1 MSGYGYYE
9 EEGQGLMTGAGARA
23 KYKYVYSRVKSD
35 RTGKLYPKRG
45 PMTLEYA
52 SKLLFNSNLA
62 KNNKWLEFIRNSKE
76 LKDKRAELAALMKK
90 LSQAYKQTLTDEQ
103 RARLESRKKPR
114 SKADKLAEAR
124 ERIRQFKE
132 KYPDAE
138 SALPVLRNYLPNI
151 RSARL
156 FLRTVYNLDKDKV
169 YKLLPR
175 RKRLRFRPATFGEY
189 TPTTE
194 GPPPSK
200 PGESEL
206 LETSPRREEGE
217 KEGEVVEEQTTTTT
231 KRGRRKKTEE

>member
-9 EEGQGLMTGAGARA
+9 EEGQGLMTGAGAKA

-52 SKLLFNSNLA
+52 SKLLFNSNIA
-62 KNNKWLEFIRNSKE
+62 KNNRWLSFIRDNPE
-76 LKDKRAELAALMKK
+76 LKAKRAEMAALMRK
-90 LSQAYKQTLTDEQ
+90 LSQAYKQTLTPEE
-103 RARLESRKKPR
+103 RAKLESRKKPR
-114 SKADKLAEAR
+114 SRADKLAEAR

-132 KYPDAE
+132 KYPDAK

-156 FLRTVYNLDKDKV
+156 FLRTVYDLKKDEV

-175 RKRLRFRPATFGEY
+175 RKRLRFKPASFGEY
-189 TPTTE
+189 TPAPQ
-194 GPPPSK
+194 GPPPPK
-200 PGESEL
+200 PEEEEL
-206 LETSPRREEGE
+206 LETSPRREEE
-217 KEGEVVEEQTTTTT
+217 KKEEEEEQTKTTR
-231 KRGRRKKTEE
+231 RGRKPKSKTEEE